1 MQVKCA
7 TFQLPAFWNQST
19 FRSHLLAPAQ
29 HMAGQTFWVK
39 SCTPGRERSLSFCPP
54 VQNFIYF
61 FSSVS
66 VDSFCEE
73 SPCLKKT
80 KKHSYKA
87 WNSGT
92 GIEKRKRRFPL
103 SAFASKLYLWDSHWN
118 LGYSLP
124 SSLCLAWSLCSH
136 WNEKLQA
143 TVLNDFRLIEVILT
157 SLKAICSFLRF
168 TSPRCA

>member
-1 MQVKCA
+1 MCHFSAPCLLKSEYIQVTSPGPCPAYGSSDFLSKILYPWKR
-7 TFQLPAFWNQST
+7 TESLPLLS
-19 FRSHLLAPAQ
+19 RSSEFHLFL
-29 HMAGQTFWVK
+29 FL
-39 SCTPGRERSLSFCPP
+39 SLSG
-54 VQNFIYF
+54 FILWGK
-61 FSSVS
+61 SLP
-66 VDSFCEE
+66 E
-73 SPCLKKT
+73 KKN
-80 KKHSYKA
+80 KKHFYKA

-118 LGYSLP
+118 LEYSLP
-124 SSLCLAWSLCSH
+124 SLLCLAWSLCSH